1 MSGKKAVVF
10 HQGALGDFLLAAAA
24 VDQLVTTGGFTRVD
38 FWSKPEHV
46 SLLAEKSYLGRCL
59 PCDSPLVAA
68 LLQETLWRRARLPD
82 FLVEAESVFIF
93 GQSGSRVMAERL
105 KELLSADV
113 NWIQSFPPVEE
124 ARGEEHVSDFLRR
137 QFAALSLPIVGSP
150 LSLSPP
156 EVEKRGA
163 EELLR
168 RLGIDSKPIILHPG
182 SGGRRKVWPLANW
195 WGLIGRIRRESSSPV
210 LLSVGPAD
218 EYLLEFSTRVRE
230 SGLPVVSGLSVL
242 SLSALLSL
250 CALYIGSDS
259 GVSHL
264 AAAMGI
270 PTFALFG
277 PTDSRVWA
285 PRGRRAIA
293 LQRQWNEEEVLEWPP
308 SQRSGGEVDRIMAV
322 IREQLPLAAHGV

>member
-24 VDQLVTTGGFTRVD
+24 IDELAAIGGFTRVD

-59 PCDSPLVAA
+59 PCESPLVSA
-68 LLQETLWRRARLPD
+68 LLHDTLRRTARLPD
-82 FLVEAESVFIF
+82 FLVEAESIFIF
-93 GQSGSRVMAERL
+93 GQSGSRVMAGRL
-105 KELLSADV
+105 KELLSTDV
-113 NWIQSFPPVEE
+113 NWIQSFPLAEE
-124 ARGEEHVSDFLRR
+124 ARREHVSDFLRR
-137 QFAALSLPIVGSP
+137 QFTALSQPIAGRP
-150 LSLSPP
+150 LALLPP
-156 EVEKRGA
+156 EAEKRGA

-168 RLGIDSKPIILHPG
+168 QLGIHSKPIILHPG
-182 SGGRRKVWPLANW
+182 SGGRRKVWPLAKW
-195 WGLIGRIRRESSSPV
+195 WGLIDRIRRENSSPV

-230 SGLPVVSGLSVL
+230 SGIPVVNGLSVL
-242 SLSALLSL
+242 NLSALLSL
-250 CALYIGSDS
+250 CSLYIGSDS

-270 PTFALFG
+270 PTLALFG

-285 PRGRRAIA
+285 PRGRHAIA
-293 LQRQWNEEEVLEWPP
+293 LQRQWKEEEVMEWSPV
-308 SQRSGGEVDRIMAV
+308 QRPDFEDDHIMS
-322 IREQLPLAAHGV
+322 IINGKD